1 MTDLL
6 RFLLRHAVLGM
17 AIGVAFTA
25 VLLVLDVGHLRR
37 LTEGSLTGLGVRLLL
52 AFFIGSTFASLQMG
66 IAVMYNPPGDGASDD
81 ADDGAGED

>member
-17 AIGVAFTA
+17 AIGIAFTA
-25 VLLVLDVGHLRR
+25 VILIFDIGHIR
-37 LTEGSLTGLGVRLLL
+37 SLTASDPAGTGIRLLL

-66 IAVMYNPPGDGASDD
+66 IAVMYAPPGRGDD
-81 ADDGAGED
+81 ADDPGAGED

>member
-17 AIGVAFTA
+17 AMGIAFTA
-25 VLLVLDVGHLRR
+25 VILVLDIGHIR
-37 LTEGSLTGLGVRLLL
+37 SLTAGDATGTGVRLLL

-66 IAVMYNPPGDGASDD
+66 IAVMSAPPGGDD
-81 ADDGAGED
+81 AEDQGAGEN

>member
-25 VLLVLDVGHLRR
+25 VLLVLDVGHLRH
-37 LTEGSLTGLGVRLLL
+37 LTEGTASGTGVRLLL

>member
-6 RFLLRHAVLGM
+6 RFLLRHAILGM
-17 AIGVAFTA
+17 AIGIAFTA

-37 LTEGSLTGLGVRLLL
+37 LTEGSVSGTGVRLLL

-66 IAVMYNPPGDGASDD
+66 IAVMYNPPGGSQSDE
-81 ADDGAGED
+81 DDDTAGED